1 MPQLNPEFYLSQIF
15 WLIITFSFLLLI
27 LWRVSLPKIRNA
39 IERRNGKINGDL
51 EIAKKSQEKGEK
63 IQTEID
69 NSLAEAHN
77 KTQSKINDTISQFS
91 NEIESKILKLKKEL
105 EIKIKESE
113 KKIQLEKE
121 NSLKNINSE
130 VENLTKISFEKLMG
144 TNLESELLESK
155 VNSVIKSFKES

>member
-91 NEIESKILKLKKEL
+91 NEIESKILKLKYFRIE
-105 EIKIKESE
+105 
-113 KKIQLEKE
+113 
-121 NSLKNINSE
+121 
-130 VENLTKISFEKLMG
+130 TKLNYIEYLWILRYKTKLY
-144 TNLESELLESK
+144 
-155 VNSVIKSFKES
+155 IH